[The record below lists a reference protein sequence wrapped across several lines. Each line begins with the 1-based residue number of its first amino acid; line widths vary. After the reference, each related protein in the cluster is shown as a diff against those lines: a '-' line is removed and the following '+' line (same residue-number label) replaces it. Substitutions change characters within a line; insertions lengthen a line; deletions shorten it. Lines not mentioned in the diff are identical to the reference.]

1 MNHRTV
7 NGGTRV
13 NILHMRYA
21 VEVAR
26 AGSISRASETLY
38 MNQPNLSRAI
48 RDLEGTL
55 GITLFE
61 RTARGMVPTPEGE
74 VFLERARRILG
85 EIDEM
90 EAFYR
95 EETHVK
101 QRFSACVPPSC
112 YVAEAFMN
120 TLNALTADP
129 AELDY
134 RETGA
139 AAAIRAVAEG
149 ECRIGIARC
158 TGNYFP
164 RFRQQM
170 EAGGLFHERIVE
182 FTPVLAYSKDSPLAS
197 ADPVTEDELKT
208 LIEVAPG
215 DFDVPSMAPEEV
227 RREQYPDGDFRR
239 VLTPSRAA
247 RLEILSVQP
256 QSYVWTAP
264 LTPRTLSRYGLEQR
278 TVAFARTVY
287 RDELFYRRDLKLTD
301 MEKRFL
307 TELCDVRREVF
318 RAYRKEQ

>member
-1 MNHRTV
+1 MW
-7 NGGTRV
+7 
-13 NILHMRYA
+13 
-21 VEVAR
+21 
-26 AGSISRASETLY
+26 
-38 MNQPNLSRAI
+38 
-48 RDLEGTL
+48 
-55 GITLFE
+55 
-61 RTARGMVPTPEGE
+61 
-74 VFLERARRILG
+74 RRR
-85 EIDEM
+85 
-90 EAFYR
+90 FY
-95 EETHVK
+95 
-101 QRFSACVPPSC
+101 
-112 YVAEAFMN
+112 

-208 LIEVAPG
+208 L
-215 DFDVPSMAPEEV
+215 MAPEEV

>member
-1 MNHRTV
+1 M
-7 NGGTRV
+7 
-13 NILHMRYA
+13 
-21 VEVAR
+21 
-26 AGSISRASETLY
+26 
-38 MNQPNLSRAI
+38 
-48 RDLEGTL
+48 
-55 GITLFE
+55 
-61 RTARGMVPTPEGE
+61 
-74 VFLERARRILG
+74 
-85 EIDEM
+85 
-90 EAFYR
+90 
-95 EETHVK
+95 
-101 QRFSACVPPSC
+101 
-112 YVAEAFMN
+112 AEAFLN
-120 TLNALTADP
+120 TLTALTADP

-170 EAGGLFHERIVE
+170 EAGGMFHERIVE

>member
-1 MNHRTV
+1 M
-7 NGGTRV
+7 
-13 NILHMRYA
+13 
-21 VEVAR
+21 
-26 AGSISRASETLY
+26 
-38 MNQPNLSRAI
+38 P
-48 RDLEGTL
+48 
-55 GITLFE
+55 
-61 RTARGMVPTPEGE
+61 
-74 VFLERARRILG
+74 
-85 EIDEM
+85 
-90 EAFYR
+90 
-95 EETHVK
+95 
-101 QRFSACVPPSC
+101 
-112 YVAEAFMN
+112 
-120 TLNALTADP
+120 
-129 AELDY
+129 
-134 RETGA
+134 
-139 AAAIRAVAEG
+139 
-149 ECRIGIARC
+149 
-158 TGNYFP
+158 
-164 RFRQQM
+164 
-170 EAGGLFHERIVE
+170 
-182 FTPVLAYSKDSPLAS
+182 
-197 ADPVTEDELKT
+197 EDELKT

>member
-1 MNHRTV
+1 M
-7 NGGTRV
+7 

-95 EETHVK
+95 EETQVK

-112 YVAEAFMN
+112 YVAEAFLN

-227 RREQYPDGDFRR
+227 RREQYPDGDFRGC
-239 VLTPSRAA
+239 SRRRA
-247 RLEILSVQP
+247 RRGWKFFPCSRR
-256 QSYVWTAP
+256 AMCGRRP